1 MFNASR
7 RKEKMSFLF
16 HCCKVLNNS
25 HSSLHWHYFSDQF
38 EFTIASLVVLGKI
51 TADDVR
57 PILEKFQRLTGDN
70 PNKITTSD
78 VSGPNK
84 KKGDPDEEEGVSG
97 DEKETFI
104 PLNDVNEKDS
114 PLRSSTNSSKGALS
128 AGKKIAQAFR
138 EEILSSGT
146 SAMPRSTSEVD
157 LEEKKEEDDYSNFC
171 IPKNTHA
178 IAIDDSKIQRKLLT
192 KLFSFADIPPNRCTI
207 VGDGYDEIMVS
218 WFLSLNTHGFVYKLA
233 Q

>member
-1 MFNASR
+1 MRKKAMNQKCECSMRVVEKR
-7 RKEKMSFLF
+7 RCRFCSIA
-16 HCCKVLNNS
+16 VSANNS
-25 HSSLHWHYFSDQF
+25 HSSRYRHHYFSDQF

-70 PNKITTSD
+70 PNKITSSD
-78 VSGPNK
+78 VTGPNK
-84 KKGDPDEEEGVSG
+84 KKEDLEEEGVRG

-114 PLRSSTNSSKGALS
+114 PLRASSTSSPKGALS
-128 AGKKIAQAFR
+128 VGKKIAQAFR

-146 SAMPRSTSEVD
+146 SAMQRSTSEVD
-157 LEEKKEEDDYSNFC
+157 LEEKNEVDDDYSNFC

-192 KLFSFADIPPNRCTI
+192 KLFSFADIPPERCTI

-218 WFLSLNTHGFVYKLA
+218 WFL
-233 Q
+233 